1 MDRILTP
8 LELAFIGDAIHTLF
22 VRNWAIQN
30 YNKPI
35 NEIHLI
41 CSKFCSAVHQS
52 KVLNSLNLTEE
63 EKDIVRKA
71 RNVKIK
77 HSAKNAEIKDYKSAT
92 SFEALIGYLNI
103 TNQIKRLN
111 EILLISVK

>member
-41 CSKFCSAVHQS
+41 CAKLCSATHQS
-52 KVLNSLNLTEE
+52 NVLKSLKLSNEE
-63 EKDIVRKA
+63 QEIVRKA
-71 RNVKIK
+71 RNAKTK